1 METELR
7 MLEQYK
13 PYKQILLDLHV
24 HWLNYVHQETTAEG
38 KPPLDKKERTLLS
51 NCLTNKAGN

>member
-13 PYKQILLDLHV
+13 PYKQIFVDLHV
-24 HWLNYVHQETTAEG
+24 HWLNNVHQETTADGETPIGQRG
-38 KPPLDKKERTLLS
+38 KNSFVQLS
-51 NCLTNKAGN
+51 QK